1 MSRISW
7 VVKAEIIR
15 QMCREKQKPENV
27 PTEGENERLTEDVS
41 RVWVFS
47 SSGQTFIRLVQ
58 NCHLGLLKQVSVVCK
73 KNKNKNPPGQ
83 CFSILSVHWN
93 LLRRL

>member
-1 MSRISW
+1 MSRISR

-27 PTEGENERLTEDVS
+27 ATEGENERLTEEVS

-47 SSGQTFIRLVQ
+47 SSG
-58 NCHLGLLKQVSVVCK
+58 
-73 KNKNKNPPGQ
+73 
-83 CFSILSVHWN
+83 
-93 LLRRL
+93 

>member
-15 QMCREKQKPENV
+15 RMCREKQKPENV

-47 SSGQTFIRLVQ
+47 SSG
-58 NCHLGLLKQVSVVCK
+58 
-73 KNKNKNPPGQ
+73 
-83 CFSILSVHWN
+83 
-93 LLRRL
+93 